1 MSQRLLLGDE
11 AVAQA
16 VFDAGITT
24 AYAYPGTP
32 STEAFEFV
40 ERLVKKD
47 PSVHASWAANE
58 KVAYEEAVG
67 TSFAGRRTFVTMKH
81 VGLNV
86 AADPF
91 MNSAITGADG
101 GLVLMVADDPSMHS
115 SQNEQDSR
123 YYADFAMLPCYEP
136 ATQQEAYD
144 MTREAYDLSERLHL
158 PVLLRL
164 VTRLAHS
171 RSNVTTG
178 PRREQNPLAPS
189 TTPNRWTLLPTNA
202 RVNYDGLLAK
212 QPELRKIS
220 NESAWNTLTLN
231 PNNRKLGIITAGVA
245 YNYVREAL
253 EARDVVASSQV
264 VVDGVGARSPR
275 QSSDDELP
283 SILKIGLYPAPV
295 DQVMALLEH
304 VETVLI
310 VEEGY
315 PFLERTLLGEI
326 GKRTNTR
333 FQGRFTGHLP
343 MAGELTPDLVAKAL
357 GKHAPSPA
365 ADDTG
370 HVKARPPQLCPGC
383 PHADTFNAMN
393 DAKVGYQRPVVF
405 SDIGCYTLG
414 FYEPFNAI
422 ESCLDMGASISMAKG
437 AADAGM
443 HPVMCVIGDSTF
455 GHSGMTPLLTA
466 AHENTNMTVVIVDNG
481 TVAMTGTQ
489 ESLSMGQRLDEIV
502 AGLGVPKEHL
512 RVLNPHPKHRVENAA
527 IIKEEL
533 EYQGLSVIIPRRACV
548 QDKSQFPKKPAPTGE
563 GA

>member
-16 VFDAGITT
+16 AFDAGITT

-47 PSVHASWAANE
+47 PTVHASWAANE

-91 MNSAITGADG
+91 MNSAVTGADG

-144 MTREAYDLSERLHL
+144 MMREAFDTSERLHL

-171 RSNVTTG
+171 RSNVTTQ
-178 PRREQNPLAPS
+178 PRREQNPLSPS

-202 RVNYDGLLAK
+202 RVNYDALLAK
-212 QPELRKIS
+212 QPAMRQQS
-220 NESAWNTLTLN
+220 NESPWNSLTLN
-231 PNNRKLGIITAGVA
+231 PRNRKLGIITAGVA

-253 EARDVVASSQV
+253 GDDDV
-264 VVDGVGARSPR
+264 
-275 QSSDDELP
+275 P
-283 SILKIGLYPAPV
+283 SILKVGLYPAPV
-295 DQVMALLEH
+295 DKVLALMEH

-343 MAGELTPDLVAKAL
+343 LAGELTPDLVAKAL
-357 GKHAPSPA
+357 GKDAPSPA
-365 ADDTG
+365 PDDTG

-393 DAKVGYQRPVVF
+393 DAKVGYERPVVF

-489 ESLSMGQRLDEIV
+489 ESMSMGQRLDEIV
-502 AGLGVPKEHL
+502 AGLGVAKEHL
-512 RVLNPHPKHRVENAA
+512 RILNPHPKRRAENAA
-527 IIKEEL
+527 IIKAEL
-533 EYQGLSVIIPRRACV
+533 EHKGLSVIIPRRACV
-548 QDKSQFPKKPAPTGE
+548 QDKSQFPKKPAPAGE

>member
-16 VFDAGITT
+16 AVDAGITT

-32 STEAFEFV
+32 STEAFEWV
-40 ERLVKKD
+40 ERLAKKD
-47 PSVHASWAANE
+47 GTIHATWAANE

-67 TSFAGRRTFVTMKH
+67 TSFAGRRSFVTMKH

-91 MNSAITGADG
+91 MNSAVTGADG

-123 YYADFAMLPCYEP
+123 YYADFALLPCYEP

-144 MTREAYDLSERLHL
+144 MTREAFDLSERLQL
-158 PVLLRL
+158 PVMLRL

-171 RSNVTTG
+171 RANVEVQQK
-178 PRREQNPLAPS
+178 RAQNPLKPS
-189 TTPNRWTLLPTNA
+189 DNPNRWTLLPTNA

-212 QPELRKIS
+212 QPELKKLTNDS
-220 NESAWNTLTLN
+220 PWNVLTLN
-231 PNNRKLGIITAGVA
+231 PTNKKLGIITSGIA

-253 EARDVVASSQV
+253 
-264 VVDGVGARSPR
+264 G
-275 QSSDDELP
+275 DDDLP
-283 SILKIGLYPAPV
+283 SILKIGVYPPPV
-295 DQVMALLEH
+295 DKVLALMEH
-304 VETVLI
+304 VEQVLV

-315 PFLERTLLGEI
+315 PYLERTLFGEI
-326 GKRTNTR
+326 GRRTSSR
-333 FQGRFTGHLP
+333 FLGRFTGHLP
-343 MAGELTPDLVAKAL
+343 MAGELTPDLVAMAL
-357 GKHAPSPA
+357 GKPASSPQP
-365 ADDTG
+365 DDTG

-383 PHADTFNAMN
+383 PHADTFNAIN
-393 DAKVGYQRPVVF
+393 DAKAGHERPAVF

-443 HPVMCVIGDSTF
+443 HPVLCVIGDSTF

-489 ESLSMGQRLDEIV
+489 ESMSMGQRLDEIV
-502 AGLGVPKEHL
+502 LGLGVPKEHV
-512 RVLNPHPKHRVENAA
+512 RILNPHPKHRAENTAVF
-527 IIKEEL
+527 KEEM
-533 EYQGLSVIIPRRACV
+533 EYKGLSVIIPRRACI
-548 QDKSQFPKKPAPTGE
+548 QDKSQLPAKKPAPAGE